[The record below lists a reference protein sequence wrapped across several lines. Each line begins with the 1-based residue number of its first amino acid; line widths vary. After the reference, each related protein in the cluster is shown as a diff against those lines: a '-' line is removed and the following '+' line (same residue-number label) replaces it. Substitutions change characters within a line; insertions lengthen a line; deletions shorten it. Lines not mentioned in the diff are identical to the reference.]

1 MTTEALVRKTNSALA
16 VAEGYEKGDTR
27 GTEGIDSSD
36 VRLSF
41 IAIAQ
46 KTSKAI
52 DPTETGKFIDGLKF
66 MDMYNSETRDIYG
79 TGPIQFIPLL
89 LRKRANLLK
98 DNGTLGEPVQWD
110 DPRVTWE
117 GARDAGRDKPEG
129 QQIYDWAVLLVVDG
143 NINPLPIVLSF
154 RSTSFGAGKSLN
166 GFVKVRKPAFA
177 GLYNLSVVPDKN
189 EKGSFGKFLVQPAG
203 APAAE
208 HTSYAEMVYE
218 SIKGQ
223 KIVIED
229 EPEPGAEASTQST
242 QSAQPAKSNDNIPF

>member
-1 MTTEALVRKTNSALA
+1 MTEALARKTNSALA
-16 VAEGYEKGDTR
+16 VAEGYERDDNR

-52 DPTETGKFIDGLKF
+52 DPTEQGKFIEGLKF

-79 TGPIQFIPLL
+79 VGPINFIPIL

-98 DNGTLGEPVQWD
+98 DNGTLGEPVAWD

-143 NINPLPIVLSF
+143 VLNPMPIVLSF

-166 GFVKVRKPAFA
+166 GFVRVRKPAFA
-177 GLYNLSVVPDKN
+177 GLYSLSVTPDKN
-189 EKGSFGKFLVQPAG
+189 EKGSFGKFIVQPAG

-208 HTSYAEMVYE
+208 HASFAEAVYE

-229 EPEPGAEASTQST
+229 EPEVSDVPQ
-242 QSAQPAKSNDNIPF
+242 QPVAAPKSKDDIPF